1 MATEDKGWR
10 IGTTEV
16 GFDGVWEQP
25 YEAVAV
31 YHDGVVVKVYPNAGD
46 ILGKFLARIYICRH
60 R

>member
-1 MATEDKGWR
+1 MATETGWR

-16 GFDGVWEQP
+16 GFDDVWSQP

-31 YHDGVVVKVYPNAGD
+31 YHDGEVVKVYGQSYGT
-46 ILGKFLARIYICRH
+46 ILGKLLARIYIWKH

>member
-1 MATEDKGWR
+1 MAAETGWR

-16 GFDGVWEQP
+16 GFDGVWSQP

-31 YHDGVVVKVYPNAGD
+31 FHDGKVVKTYPHAGT
-46 ILGKFLARIYICRH
+46 ILGKLFARIYVWRN